1 MTDKEK
7 LSFSVHELGPLRDS
21 INNKIRE
28 LYSKGGEC
36 FISVHRDRENIG
48 PAPVLHID
56 LFDPGPNRYTET
68 L

>member
-1 MTDKEK
+1 MTDKERVFC
-7 LSFSVHELGPLRDS
+7 LHEILLLVNS

-36 FISVHRDRENIG
+36 FISVHRDKENIG
-48 PAPVLHID
+48 PSPVLHID
-56 LFDPGPNRYTET
+56 ISDPGVRRYTET